1 MSDRRGSVTAEGLD
15 LARARDLEGRH
26 GHPWIRRAV
35 LALLV
40 VPVVLGLS
48 GALGQ
53 GTATRSASSP
63 QAQVALDAPSVVRGG
78 LLWRARITVRA
89 LRTVRFPRLILG
101 PGYADGMQINTIEPA
116 PTGEAGRG
124 PRLVLSYD
132 ELRRGDELVVY
143 LQFQT
148 DPTTSGRQDAA
159 VALDDATRPLA
170 RVEHTI
176 TVLP

>member
-1 MSDRRGSVTAEGLD
+1 VTAEGLD
-15 LARARDLEGRH
+15 LARVRDLEGRRA
-26 GHPWIRRAV
+26 HPWIRRAV
-35 LALLV
+35 LVLLA
-40 VPVVLGLS
+40 VPVVLGLT

-53 GTATRSASSP
+53 ETVTRSAASP
-63 QAQVALDAPSVVRGG
+63 QAQLALDAPSALRGG

-89 LRTVRFPRLILG
+89 RHTIRFPRLILA

-116 PTGEAGRG
+116 PASEAGRG

-132 ELRRGDELVVY
+132 ELRAGDDLVVY

-148 DPTTSGRQDAA
+148 DPTTGGRQDAT
-159 VALDDATRPLA
+159 VALDDATKPLA

-176 TVLP
+176 TVFP

>member
-1 MSDRRGSVTAEGLD
+1 VTAEGLD
-15 LARARDLEGRH
+15 LARIRDLEGRRA
-26 GHPWIRRAV
+26 HPWIRRAV
-35 LALLV
+35 LVLLA
-40 VPVVLGLS
+40 VPVVLGLT

-53 GTATRSASSP
+53 ETVTRSAASP
-63 QAQVALDAPSVVRGG
+63 RAQLALDAPSALRGG

-89 LRTVRFPRLILG
+89 RHTIRFPRLILA

-116 PTGEAGRG
+116 PASEAGRG

-132 ELRRGDELVVY
+132 ELRAGDELVVY

-148 DPTTSGRQDAA
+148 DPTTAGRQDAT
-159 VALDDATRPLA
+159 VALDDATKPLA

-176 TVLP
+176 TVFP